1 MNDTLYGMQM
11 EALPA
16 EKRPESCIG
25 CGACAAVCPQQI
37 DIPAVMSEF
46 SEMLANGPNWA
57 ELCRQRE
64 EAAERLRAEVAEKK
78 YLQLCCVASD
88 DHDAGSNRCEQ
99 ENRDAFRPESISVCF
114 DRDQMLRWT
123 AFDRGRPV
131 NT

>member
-64 EAAERLRAEVAEKK
+64 EAAEKLRAEVAEK
-78 YLQLCCVASD
+78 
-88 DHDAGSNRCEQ
+88 
-99 ENRDAFRPESISVCF
+99 
-114 DRDQMLRWT
+114 
-123 AFDRGRPV
+123 
-131 NT
+131 